1 MLSTTNAIVLSKLKY
16 RDNDLIVKCY
26 TQEHGVVSFLVRG
39 VLKSKKSPAK
49 TAYFQL
55 LSQIQVV
62 FNYTKNRSLYTLK
75 DVKTNTVYSSLHS
88 HILKSSVVMFLSE
101 VLATTLQ
108 EEEKNEALYSFL
120 ETTLLWFD
128 AEDEYANFHL
138 LFLLKLTKYLGF
150 SPDTTNINSGFFN
163 LEDGSF
169 QMKDF
174 GKYSISGE
182 NLILLKQLLGIKFDA
197 LHTIKINAQKR
208 QSFLN
213 MILLYFELHLGS
225 FRTPKSLQ
233 IFNQVFN

>member
-1 MLSTTNAIVLSKLKY
+1 M
-16 RDNDLIVKCY
+16 
-26 TQEHGVVSFLVRG
+26 VRG
-39 VLKSKKSPAK
+39 VLKSKKSNTK
-49 TAYFQL
+49 VAYFQL

-62 FNYTKNRSLYTLK
+62 FNYTKTRSLYTLK
-75 DVKTNTVYSSLHS
+75 EVKTTAIYTSLHS

-101 VLATTLQ
+101 ILATTLQ
-108 EEEKNEALYSFL
+108 EEEKNEALYSYL

-128 AEDEYANFHL
+128 ADKEYANFHL

-150 SPDTTNINSGFFN
+150 YPDVSQINFSYFN

-169 QMKDF
+169 QTKEY
-174 GKYSISGE
+174 GRYSISGE
-182 NLILLKQLLGIKFDA
+182 NLILLKELLGIKFDA

>member
-26 TQEHGVVSFLVRG
+26 TQEHGVISFLIRG
-39 VLKSKKSPAK
+39 VLKSKKNNTK

-55 LSQIQVV
+55 LSQLQIV
-62 FNYTKNRSLYTLK
+62 FNYTKTRSLYTIK
-75 DVKTNTVYSSLHS
+75 EVRTNFVYGSLHS

-101 VLATTLQ
+101 ILSTTLQ
-108 EEEKNEALYSFL
+108 EEEQNEALYSYL

-128 AEDEYANFHL
+128 ADSEYSNFHL
-138 LFLLKLTKYLGF
+138 LFLLNLTKYLGF
-150 SPDTTNINSGFFN
+150 YPDTTNIKMAFFN
-163 LEDGSF
+163 LEYGNF
-169 QMKDF
+169 QDKLT
-174 GKYSISGE
+174 GKHNISGE
-182 NLILLKQLLGIKFDA
+182 NLILLKNLLGIKFDA
-197 LHTIKINAQKR
+197 LYSIKINAAKR

>member
-1 MLSTTNAIVLSKLKY
+1 MLSTTNAVVLSKIKY

-26 TQEHGVVSFLVRG
+26 TQEHGVISFLVRG
-39 VLKSKKSPAK
+39 VLKSKKSNTKA
-49 TAYFQL
+49 AYFQL

-75 DVKTNTVYSSLHS
+75 EVKSNAIYTSLHS

-101 VLATTLQ
+101 ILATTLQ
-108 EEEKNEALYSFL
+108 EEEKNEALYSYL

-128 AEDEYANFHL
+128 ADNTYANFHL

-150 SPDTTNINSGFFN
+150 YPDISKIDYTYFN

-182 NLILLKQLLGIKFDA
+182 NLTLLKSFLGIKFDA

>member
-26 TQEHGVVSFLVRG
+26 TQEHGIISFLVRG
-39 VLKSKKSPAK
+39 VLKSKKSNTK
-49 TAYFQL
+49 VAYFQL

-62 FNYTKNRSLYTLK
+62 FNYTKTRSLYTLK
-75 DVKTNTVYSSLHS
+75 EVKTTAIYTSLHS

-101 VLATTLQ
+101 ILATTLQ
-108 EEEKNEALYSFL
+108 EEEKNEALYSYL

-128 AEDEYANFHL
+128 ADKEYANFHL

-150 SPDTTNINSGFFN
+150 YPDVSQINFSYFN

-169 QMKDF
+169 QTKEY
-174 GKYSISGE
+174 GRYSISGE
-182 NLILLKQLLGIKFDA
+182 NLILLKELLGIKFDA

>member
-26 TQEHGVVSFLVRG
+26 TQEHGIISFLARG
-39 VLKSKKSPAK
+39 VLKSKKYSAK
-49 TAYFQL
+49 AAHFQL

-62 FNYTKNRSLYTLK
+62 FNYTKTRSLYTLK
-75 DVKTNTVYSSLHS
+75 EVKTNHIYASLHS
-88 HILKSSVVMFLSE
+88 HILKSAVVMFLSE
-101 VLATTLQ
+101 ILAITLQ
-108 EEEKNEALYSFL
+108 EEEKNEPLYSYL

-128 AEDEYANFHL
+128 ADKAYANFHL

-150 SPDTTNINSGFFN
+150 YPDVTNINDTHFN

-169 QMKDF
+169 QMKDQ

-182 NLILLKQLLGIKFDA
+182 NLILLKELLGIKFDA
-197 LHTIKINAQKR
+197 LHTIRISAQKR

-225 FRTPKSLQ
+225 FNPPKSLQ
-233 IFNQVFN
+233 VFNQVFN